1 MFKSRYGRTE
11 ISINRKKGSNVAKSK
26 NTTGTLTQEEKDS
39 KIQKR
44 FKGERKNRKRK
55 SVKSLLNNL
64 DINSLDEEEL
74 EILEDADDE
83 TA

>member
-1 MFKSRYGRTE
+1 M
-11 ISINRKKGSNVAKSK
+11 AKSK